1 MSNCIIIF
9 SKHYGFCYQE
19 ALAELIVNDEG
30 TLNAILDLGFVRNDL
45 QSLFVHE
52 NIEYLTSYSIYFT
65 EQDPKAPEYKNKQQA
80 INLVKKI
87 CSERGFNIL
96 EEFHCFDFSFPK
108 TMFI

>member
-52 NIEYLTSYSIYFT
+52 KYRI
-65 EQDPKAPEYKNKQQA
+65 
-80 INLVKKI
+80 
-87 CSERGFNIL
+87 FNFI
-96 EEFHCFDFSFPK
+96 FDLFYRTRS
-108 TMFI
+108 